1 MMTLGLKLN
10 GVGAYLDHPHG
21 AILPWDRRVPMLVYP
36 ALLAI
41 QAGKDLYQSKSPEE
55 RNKRL
60 RNDAIRMGIP
70 TLATLLATQWLMA
83 ADAKAYNT
91 TPAAIAYFTNQ
102 KRDIFGAGQAYA
114 RQSFKPLKWVA
125 PLLWGR
131 LQPQSK
137 LDAPSAQGVFQSI
150 EAGEKP
156 LDIQVGG
163 VIHAIRQDHHK
174 RLAQIKTKS
183 PEDQRAY
190 LNTLLSQFEALHQH
204 SMEAVVENSLHL
216 KTDKQVLTLP
226 PTLKAQ
232 IETQNPRIKSHY
244 DHINTWLNNL
254 PEPHKT
260 ATQEALPQFELPQRI
275 AEDLQHVQ
283 KKVKA
288 GNEDPLSLIHQ
299 VSKRLMR
306 HEIRLVLP
314 TNEDL
319 SDFAGAF
326 EGGQFSFKSLKK
338 AMHRT
343 AEEFGKEAAIPFL
356 GVGFASVGS
365 GILAGFLANHLSGQG
380 REKDQD
386 VVKEGIFQ
394 YVANIAMCGFG
405 AGAGL
410 TIANALGFTKFR
422 NPLARF
428 ATIVGGLGLGIYGGA
443 LLATPL
449 SNAVEA
455 QMNQRHPKK
464 TGASSA
470 GRKLEIADGILHVDD
485 VPTAFS
491 VAGVQALKPWIPP
504 FFLMSGIKT
513 AYGYR
518 NVAPLPLDPLS
529 NEASPCGESSYN
541 TLRAS
546 LFSASPNQAPEK
558 DCPPPARIS

>member
-91 TPAAIAYFTNQ
+91 TPAAMAYFKNQ
-102 KRDIFGAGQAYA
+102 KRDIFGAGQTYA
-114 RQSFKPLKWVA
+114 RQSFQPLKWVA

-174 RLAQIKTKS
+174 RLEQIKTKP

-204 SMEAVVENSLHL
+204 SMEAVVENSLHF

-226 PTLKAQ
+226 PTLKAK
-232 IETQNPRIKSHY
+232 IETQNPRIKSNY

-283 KKVKA
+283 KKAKD

-306 HEIRLVLP
+306 HEIRLALP

-464 TGASSA
+464 TGGSSA

-518 NVAPLPLDPLS
+518 NVAPLPLDPLP
-529 NEASPCGESSYN
+529 NDASPCGESSYN

-558 DCPPPARIS
+558 DCPPPARIA